1 MRSLFTLGILSYND
15 AQVSHEDRPSGNG
28 EMPTN
33 LPDSIFA
40 DSLAKKKVYMKMS
53 SNNFRLIH
61 HMITIT

>member
-1 MRSLFTLGILSYND
+1 MRSLFTLESLSYND
-15 AQVSHEDRPSGNG
+15 AQVNQEDRPSGNG

-40 DSLAKKKVYMKMS
+40 DSFSKKKVYMKMS

-61 HMITIT
+61 RMITIT